1 MGKEREGIT
10 ILHNEK
16 NSRTISKTDSVVDSV
31 IDQLIDR
38 ARVGKAKYKTTM
50 DREDLT
56 LEEWLQHAI
65 EENLD
70 AVLYLTKI
78 KQVMYGNR
86 KS

>member
-56 LEEWLQHAI
+56 LEEWTSHTI
-65 EENLD
+65 EELLD
-70 AVLYLTKI
+70 AALYLTKI